1 MAVWP
6 TVINWPQSITGNG
19 YAFHLREGEN
29 IMRKFALSLAL
40 LFVFLR
46 PAFSHTLTIFAAASL
61 QSAAERIT
69 QIYTSQT
76 GTKFITNF
84 DSSGTLKTQIM
95 EGAECDIF
103 ISAAQKQ
110 MNALESEGLIDPS
123 ARVNLLENK
132 IVLASSKINPA
143 KIESFADLGTDKLTL
158 IALGNSDVPAGAYAQ
173 EILTAMGLW
182 DALNNAGKIS
192 FAGNVTEAALQV
204 REGAADC
211 GIIYATDAMTHGLK
225 VIAFPPAGTLKTP
238 VIYPAAV
245 ISRSANKDEA
255 VKFLKFLQDSEA
267 RKIFE
272 SFGFTPAK

>member
-1 MAVWP
+1 MK
-6 TVINWPQSITGNG
+6 
-19 YAFHLREGEN
+19 
-29 IMRKFALSLAL
+29 KFASLIAAL
-40 LFVFLR
+40 LLLTYSQAVF
-46 PAFSHTLTIFAAASL
+46 SQTLTIFAAASL
-61 QSAAERIT
+61 QSAIERIT
-69 QIYTSQT
+69 QLYTSRT
-76 GTKFITNF
+76 DTEFITNF
-84 DSSGTLKTQIM
+84 DSSGTLKTQIE

-110 MNALESEGLIDPS
+110 MNALENESLIDSS

-143 KIESFADLGTDKLTL
+143 KIESFADLNMDKLTL
-158 IALGNSDVPAGAYAQ
+158 IALGNSDVPAGMYAK

-182 DALNNAGKIS
+182 DKLNHEGKVS
-192 FAGNVTEAALQV
+192 FAGNVTEVSMQI

-245 ISRSANKDEA
+245 ISQSSHKDEA
-255 VKFLKFLQDSEA
+255 EKFLKYLQDSESQ
-267 RKIFE
+267 KIFE
-272 SFGFTPAK
+272 SFGFTLAK